1 MKSPLDSQYRCLA
14 ELKEI
19 EESAF
24 LVERGFGGLPA
35 EINELDSAVA
45 AKRSELDQAKARSAE
60 AEKKLRATERELK
73 EKEDAL
79 FKAEGKMMEV
89 KTNVEYQAA
98 TKENLTQKK
107 NKTELEDKIL
117 ALITGLEE
125 QKKAL
130 GLIETEFKTY
140 ESGMAEK
147 RAALKVEENKLADQL
162 RVLVEKRQRLLSTL
176 EPATIYNYQKLLTAK
191 KVPVA
196 FAEDG
201 KCGACHMVV
210 RAQIYNEILGQKA
223 VHRCASCTR
232 LLIVPVRALAN
243 SDASELSAK

>member
-19 EESAF
+19 EETAF
-24 LVERGFGGLPA
+24 LVERDFGGLPT
-35 EINELDSAVA
+35 EVSQLDSAVA
-45 AKRSELDQAKARSAE
+45 TKRADLDNAKARSME

-73 EKEDAL
+73 DKEDAL

-117 ALITGLEE
+117 ALITELEE

-130 GLIETEFKTY
+130 GLVETEFKTY

-147 RAALKVEENKLADQL
+147 RAVLKVEETKLAEQL

-176 EPATIYNYQKLLTAK
+176 EPATISNYQKLLTAK

-196 FAEDG
+196 FAESG
-201 KCGACHMVV
+201 KCGSCHMMV

-232 LLIVPVRALAN
+232 LLIVPVRAGAT
-243 SDASELSAK
+243 SDLSEINLK